1 MLFLV
6 TQKYGRFPPS
16 VKSLCLCA
24 YLLQVSHRIKVDMLQ
39 QVFPGEY
46 SLKTQTIK
54 YYSNLW
60 DRILIH
66 VKITV
71 QNPPNITQIIQGLQC
86 FILPVSLAQLWYQR
100 RTIFPPCYISLLTS
114 TLPMWARH
122 RPTFVWGPRQQSFGS
137 WTGKPAATEAADG
150 DAGWC
155 WEACSVHTNMGWAA
169 GHPTGVPHKQI
180 PRTPWLV

>member
-1 MLFLV
+1 M
-6 TQKYGRFPPS
+6 
-16 VKSLCLCA
+16 KSLCLCA

-71 QNPPNITQIIQGLQC
+71 QTPPNNPRPATFHIACLFSTTMVSETYYLPSVLYQFTRKLLPSRGGPVTGLPSSEVLGNSRSAAEQVR
-86 FILPVSLAQLWYQR
+86 PQR
-100 RTIFPPCYISLLTS
+100 LKLLTE
-114 TLPMWARH
+114 TQDGVERLAVFIQTW
-122 RPTFVWGPRQQSFGS
+122 VELLDIQQGFLINKFQELLGLFRYL
-137 WTGKPAATEAADG
+137 TE
-150 DAGWC
+150 
-155 WEACSVHTNMGWAA
+155 
-169 GHPTGVPHKQI
+169 
-180 PRTPWLV
+180 